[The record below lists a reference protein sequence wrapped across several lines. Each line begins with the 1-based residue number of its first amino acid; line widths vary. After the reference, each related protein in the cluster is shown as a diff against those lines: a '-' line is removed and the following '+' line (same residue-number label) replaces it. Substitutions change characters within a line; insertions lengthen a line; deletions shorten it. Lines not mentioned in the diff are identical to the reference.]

1 MKSNT
6 INLVNTVSISWW
18 PECTI
23 LEGHTKLVDYPLP
36 KNKYKSPI
44 WNRLCNCKK
53 IIEPSNYTISSNWC
67 RFRFSDQQ
75 QRKKTLIK
83 DHSIIIHIQIRF
95 KCFISFWEVFQHF
108 CGGDNQFFLKV
119 WVWLW
124 SGLVYIVDISHKED
138 AWTSSHIWSTGFREE
153 DWNVNNR

>member
-36 KNKYKSPI
+36 KNKYTSPI
-44 WNRLCNCKK
+44 WNRLCNYKK
-53 IIEPSNYTISSNWC
+53 IIGPSNYTISSNWC
-67 RFRFSDQQ
+67 HFRFSDQQ
-75 QRKKTLIK
+75 ERKKTLIK

-108 CGGDNQFFLKV
+108 LYVVGIINSFWKLEFDCEVVWFILLTFLTRKMPEH
-119 WVWLW
+119 
-124 SGLVYIVDISHKED
+124 LVTFGPPVSEKKIEM
-138 AWTSSHIWSTGFREE
+138 
-153 DWNVNNR
+153 